1 VRPCRQQLASLRAV
15 RPPERSTQSADHLRL
30 RTLDN
35 EDAGTI
41 ATTLS
46 DWREGM
52 EFIGHGNRRLRIV
65 SIDDGLALWWV
76 EPVEP
81 GQVRNSD

>member
-1 VRPCRQQLASLRAV
+1 V
-15 RPPERSTQSADHLRL
+15 TITYKL

-35 EDAGTI
+35 EDAGTF

-46 DWREGM
+46 DWRPGM
-52 EFIGHGNRRLRIV
+52 ELIGHGNRQYRIV
-65 SIDDGLALWWV
+65 SMDEDLALWWV

-81 GQVRNSD
+81 GKARTKGGP

>member
-1 VRPCRQQLASLRAV
+1 VPI
-15 RPPERSTQSADHLRL
+15 TYRL

-35 EDAGTI
+35 EDAGTF

-52 EFIGHGNRRLRIV
+52 EFIGHGNRCFRIIA
-65 SIDDGLALWWV
+65 IDQDDSRWWV
-76 EPVEP
+76 EPVEAK
-81 GQVRNSD
+81 QVQNSD